1 MENLVTRECLI
12 WFKTSLGSLEYSPV
26 QFLYN
31 SVNFTEL
38 VALYRIADVCLVT
51 SARDGMNLVACEYI
65 ASQIGK
71 HGVLVLSE
79 FAGCSQSLNG
89 KILSKIPFK
98 IIRSNSDQPVEFK

>member
-1 MENLVTRECLI
+1 MENSVKINQLNYL
-12 WFKTSLGSLEYSPV
+12 KTFLGSLNYSPV

-38 VALYRIADVCLVT
+38 VSLYRIADVCLIT

-71 HGVLVLSE
+71 HGVLILSE
-79 FAGCSQSLNG
+79 FAGCAQSLNG
-89 KILSKIPFK
+89 K
-98 IIRSNSDQPVEFK
+98 

>member
-1 MENLVTRECLI
+1 MENLVIIMIMHFTKI
-12 WFKTSLGSLEYSPV
+12 SLGSLEYSPV

-38 VALYRIADVCLVT
+38 VALYRVADVCLVT

-65 ASQIGK
+65 ATQIGK

-79 FAGCSQSLNG
+79 FAGCAQSLNG
-89 KILSKIPFK
+89 KNTRNNIL
-98 IIRSNSDQPVEFK
+98 NN